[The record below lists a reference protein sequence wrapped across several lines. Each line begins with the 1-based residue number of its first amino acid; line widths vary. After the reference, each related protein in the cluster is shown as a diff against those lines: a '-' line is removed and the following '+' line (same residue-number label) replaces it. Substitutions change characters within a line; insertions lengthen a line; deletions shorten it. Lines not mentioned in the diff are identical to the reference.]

1 MGSTIFTIGY
11 GGLEPSKFLV
21 LLKQHSIRSVIDIRI
36 RPNRASMGSYVL
48 SKAPDKGIQGL
59 LKREG
64 ISYFSFLELG
74 NPFLDL
80 PDWKERYKKLI
91 DAAGRVLIERLHD
104 TPGPI
109 CLLCAE
115 KDPDDCHRW
124 LLATFLQDRGQEV
137 QHIVV

>member
-1 MGSTIFTIGY
+1 MDSTIFTIGY
-11 GGLEPSKFLV
+11 GGREPSELLA
-21 LLKQHSIRSVIDIRI
+21 LLKQHSIRSVVDIRI

-48 SKAPDKGIQGL
+48 SKAAEKGIQGL
-59 LKREG
+59 LGREG

-74 NPFLDL
+74 NPFLEL

-91 DAAGRVLIERLHD
+91 DAAGDVLTERLHD

-115 KDPDDCHRW
+115 
-124 LLATFLQDRGQEV
+124 
-137 QHIVV
+137 